1 MFDSCK
7 KLLAVMAVLV
17 MTTAMVAVPAI
28 TPPVT
33 QPMTVVAEDGSID
46 TIHTVIRLVNERRAA
61 LGLAPMETA
70 PCLLQAAQAR
80 ANELSVTRTGIDDN
94 SSEAFFQSYG
104 ISARYWYEAY
114 NWDYKGD
121 PASYVSAVLNPSY
134 NSEWILNERA
144 NSVGVGLDVVEENG
158 KTAYYWIMIVV
169 GDKSLPGSYYV
180 EDGSSDPTD
189 TTASETTTETT
200 TTETTTSE
208 TTTTTTE
215 YPWWEYTETTE
226 STSTTET
233 TTTETTTETTTTETT
248 TTTTQYP
255 WWEYTQTTETT
266 TTQYPWWEYTQ
277 TTESTTTTTETTT
290 TTTEYPWW
298 EYTQTTETTTTQ
310 YPWWEYTQ
318 TTESTTSTTETTTTQ
333 YPWWEYTQT
342 SETTSTTQ
350 ETTTQPIHTD
360 DRFPGDLDRDGK
372 VSAADAAEILIAA
385 AKIGAGE
392 GSGLSDAQYR
402 DADLNN
408 DGRVD
413 ASDASNV
420 LIYAAYVGSG
430 GTQDILTY
438 LAQS

>member
-7 KLLAVMAVLV
+7 KLLAVMAALILVLI
-17 MTTAMVAVPAI
+17 TTV
-28 TPPVT
+28 TPSVT
-33 QPMTVVAEDGSID
+33 FRSALPMEAAAEDGSLD
-46 TIHTVIRLVNERRAA
+46 TIHTVIRLVNEMRADN
-61 LGLAPMETA
+61 GMAPLETA
-70 PCLLQAAQAR
+70 PCLLQAAQKR
-80 ANELSVTRTGIDDN
+80 SRDYSVTRAGLDR
-94 SSEAFFQSYG
+94 SKAVEFFQNYG
-104 ISARYWYEAY
+104 ITADYWYETY
-114 NWDYKGD
+114 NWDYRGD
-121 PASYVSAVLNPSY
+121 PELYFDALFGQNGGSWVMNQNI
-134 NSEWILNERA
+134 NSI
-144 NSVGVGLDVVEENG
+144 GVGLTIAEQNDR
-158 KTAYYWIMIVV
+158 TYYYWVMLVV
-169 GDKSLPGSYYV
+169 SDSGLPGSYCV
-180 EDGSSDPTD
+180 GGDTPIPTD
-189 TTASETTTETT
+189 TTATETTTETT

-233 TTTETTTETTTTETT
+233 TTTETTTETSTTETT
-248 TTTTQYP
+248 TTTTQ
-255 WWEYTQTTETT
+255 
-266 TTQYPWWEYTQ
+266 
-277 TTESTTTTTETTT
+277 
-290 TTTEYPWW
+290 YPWW

-342 SETTSTTQ
+342 TETTTTQYPWWEYTQTTESTTTITETTTTTTQYPWWEYTQTSETTSTTQ
-350 ETTTQPIHTD
+350 ETTTQPIYTD

>member
-7 KLLAVMAVLV
+7 KLLAVMAALILVLI
-17 MTTAMVAVPAI
+17 TTV
-28 TPPVT
+28 TPSVT
-33 QPMTVVAEDGSID
+33 FRSALPMEAAAEDGSLD
-46 TIHTVIRLVNERRAA
+46 TIHTVIRLVNEMRADN
-61 LGLAPMETA
+61 GMAPLETA
-70 PCLLQAAQAR
+70 PCLLQAAQKR
-80 ANELSVTRTGIDDN
+80 SRDYSVTRAGLDR
-94 SSEAFFQSYG
+94 SKAVEFFQNYG
-104 ISARYWYEAY
+104 ITADYWYETY
-114 NWDYKGD
+114 NWDYRGD
-121 PASYVSAVLNPSY
+121 PELYFDALFGQNGGSWVMNQNI
-134 NSEWILNERA
+134 NSI
-144 NSVGVGLDVVEENG
+144 GVGLTIAEQNDR
-158 KTAYYWIMIVV
+158 TYYYWVMLVV
-169 GDKSLPGSYYV
+169 SDSGLPGSYCV
-180 EDGSSDPTD
+180 GGDTPIPTD
-189 TTASETTTETT
+189 TTATETTTETT

-233 TTTETTTETTTTETT
+233 TTTETTTETSTTETT

-290 TTTEYPWW
+290 TTTQYPWW

-350 ETTTQPIHTD
+350 ETTTQPIYTD